1 MKALDNL
8 VIKTK
13 LFPPASRTG
22 VITRSGLNKALDTI
36 RKKKLAWV
44 HAPAGYGKTTLLY
57 QWYKSMLGN
66 TQTVCWLS
74 LDELDDEP
82 VTFVRYVLLLVIAVI
97 NLFK

>member
-1 MKALDNL
+1 MKAMDNL

-22 VITRSGLNKALDTI
+22 VIMRSSLNNALDTI
-36 RKKKLAWV
+36 HKKKLAWV

-82 VTFVRYVLLLVIAVI
+82 VTFVRYVLCALQEVVDD
-97 NLFK
+97 F